1 MRKKAVNGK
10 KKMPRSTK
18 RMAKERRILFV
29 MLIIIPPEI
38 SNTYRYLLKGVSLFL

>member
-18 RMAKERRILFV
+18 SMPKERRILFV
-29 MLIIIPPEI
+29 MLIIIPPKI
-38 SNTYRYLLKGVSLFL
+38 SNTYRYILKGMRLS